1 MITAKSIG
9 GIGIVCLFFV
19 CIACVTIGSAG
30 SSLVTAD
37 DKDQIMVITPDF
49 QLLPLSA
56 FSREEGQQIMDWDYS
71 GHLMELIPRPG
82 GYQVTLRYEN
92 GTMERRFFSEFS
104 NGKSFPP
111 IPPGCHEWDYTLSDA
126 EVRKAL
132 QYSGQKMTFGEF
144 LEKVAPQELNI
155 MDDTI
160 REMAFSSP
168 FGWPT
173 PEEADLYLKKERLWT
188 MGLSECIS
196 SPDQSYQS
204 PTQDVTPIIEY
215 PVIPS
220 SSGEAMFTPEM
231 QQHLAGLGL
240 ATDPKVANLSIS
252 RITREGTD
260 TVKIEGNT
268 PEGSWKSWTFK
279 QDESGLWYDTN
290 TRLVMNADMR
300 FILVAMNVIPKES
313 PTYSAPASIIAT
325 DGYPAAEISTTVV
338 PAEAQFIPPG
348 PGNTSTTPSE
358 FPTSMQN
365 KPEYYQYPPSL
376 SQSAAPPTA
385 PLPAYLTTIPSTTM
399 LIRSPSY
406 PLVNAVPGPLTA
418 SGPDTGTYFPLRKYL
433 QIQG

>member
-1 MITAKSIG
+1 MITAKSIRG
-9 GIGIVCLFFV
+9 VGIVCLFFV
-19 CIACVTIGSAG
+19 CIACFTIVSAG
-30 SSLVTAD
+30 GSLVTAD
-37 DKDQIMVITPDF
+37 DKDRIMVITPDF

-56 FSREEGQQIMDWDYS
+56 FSREEGQQIYDWDYS

-92 GTMERRFFSEFS
+92 GTMERRFFTEFS

-132 QYSGQKMTFGEF
+132 QFSGQKMTFGEF

-168 FGWPT
+168 FAPWPT
-173 PEEADLYLKKERLWT
+173 PEEADLYLQKERLWT

-196 SPDQSYQS
+196 SPDQSYPTS
-204 PTQDVTPIIEY
+204 TQDVTPTIEY
-215 PVIPS
+215 PVIVIPS

-252 RITREGTD
+252 RVTREGTD

-313 PTYSAPASIIAT
+313 PTYSAPASFIAT
-325 DGYPAAEISTTVV
+325 DGYPAAGISITIV
-338 PAEAQFIPPG
+338 PARDQFIPPG
-348 PGNTSTTPSE
+348 PRDTSTTLSE
-358 FPTSMQN
+358 FPASMQN
-365 KPEYYQYPPSL
+365 KPEYYQYPASL
-376 SQSAAPPTA
+376 SQSPAPPTS
-385 PLPAYLTTIPSTTM
+385 PLPAYLTTGPTDIPSTAL

-406 PLVNAVPGPLTA
+406 PLVNAVPGPVTA
-418 SGPDTGTYFPLRKYL
+418 SGPDTGYL
-433 QIQG
+433 FSS